1 MLKEVSRITVENSR
15 KIADALFVLKALYDF
30 IMCQDIIN
38 KFNLNVPP
46 ENFRHSELLR
56 TERHRTLYGYFSYL
70 NRPTLHVNS
79 FASSVYPFSF
89 SSCIAKRLQQML
101 SA

>member
-1 MLKEVSRITVENSR
+1 
-15 KIADALFVLKALYDF
+15 
-30 IMCQDIIN
+30 MCQDIIN

-56 TERHRTLYGYFSYL
+56 IERHRTLYGYFSYF
-70 NRPTLHVNS
+70 NRPILHVNS

-89 SSCIAKRLQQML
+89 SFCLAKRLEQML
-101 SA
+101 PA